1 MITDV
6 AEALVEK
13 LGITEK
19 VNSEGKKVSAYDQAI
34 NMVYSKGY
42 KIYTTQNPKYQKIA
56 EDVCY
61 NLENIPYTSSY
72 TNAAG
77 EQVEDQLQIA
87 LTIVDPTNG
96 YVVAM
101 IGGAGE
107 RWWTAAGTGL

>member
-34 NMVYSKGY
+34 NMVYSRGY

-61 NLENIPYTSSY
+61 NLENIP
-72 TNAAG
+72 AAIRTPP
-77 EQVEDQLQIA
+77 VS
-87 LTIVDPTNG
+87 
-96 YVVAM
+96 
-101 IGGAGE
+101 
-107 RWWTAAGTGL
+107 RWRISCRSP